1 MVGQTNYQNIDKLNM
16 NPLKILKLSDRCRL
30 WVKENDTTYEEEW
43 ARVQAKESKMPSV
56 LRSYLSLIISNVKL
70 S

>member
-1 MVGQTNYQNIDKLNM
+1 M

-30 WVKENDTTYEEEW
+30 WVKENNTTYEEEW

-56 LRSYLSLIISNVKL
+56 LRSYLSLIMSNVKL